1 MSGVNS
7 QLQSQGQVK
16 QSKQEKSKR
25 MQQPLLGGFDGTSNV
40 LAGKLFGIPVRGT
53 HAHAFVT
60 SFTGLEELSTR
71 FSFFGDFP
79 SDLFLD
85 LRELAMAEPAME
97 NGEAPRKKVRRGD
110 PQFNQL
116 RTQKRQKENPEVKSS
131 KSSAL
136 LLFFAPPE
144 LLCSVFLEINCTLPQ
159 AS

>member
-1 MSGVNS
+1 M
-7 QLQSQGQVK
+7 L
-16 QSKQEKSKR
+16 
-25 MQQPLLGGFDGTSNV
+25 QPLLGGFDGTSNV

-79 SDLFLD
+79 SDVLD

-131 KSSAL
+131 QSSAL
-136 LLFFAPPE
+136 LLFCCPTGVT
-144 LLCSVFLEINCTLPQ
+144 LLGLS
-159 AS
+159 

>member
-1 MSGVNS
+1 
-7 QLQSQGQVK
+7 
-16 QSKQEKSKR
+16 

-71 FSFFGDFP
+71 FSISFVAFP
-79 SDLFLD
+79 SDVLD

-131 KSSAL
+131 QSSAL
-136 LLFFAPPE
+136 LLFCCPTGVT
-144 LLCSVFLEINCTLPQ
+144 LLGLS
-159 AS
+159 

>member
-79 SDLFLD
+79 SDVLD
-85 LRELAMAEPAME
+85 HRELAMAEPAME

-131 KSSAL
+131 QSSAL
-136 LLFFAPPE
+136 LLFCCPTGVT
-144 LLCSVFLEINCTLPQ
+144 LLGLS
-159 AS
+159 

>member
-79 SDLFLD
+79 SDVLD
-85 LRELAMAEPAME
+85 HRELAMAEPAME

-131 KSSAL
+131 KSSAP
-136 LLFFAPPE
+136 LLFVAPPE

>member
-131 KSSAL
+131 QSSAL
-136 LLFFAPPE
+136 LLFCCPTGVT
-144 LLCSVFLEINCTLPQ
+144 LLGLS
-159 AS
+159 

>member
-25 MQQPLLGGFDGTSNV
+25 MQQRLLGGFDGTSNV

-71 FSFFGDFP
+71 FPFFGDFS

-136 LLFFAPPE
+136 LLFCCPTGVT
-144 LLCSVFLEINCTLPQ
+144 LLGLS
-159 AS
+159 